1 MCVDLAE
8 SARHNFFTNGAPQ
21 KYQLST
27 AWWNWMQAF
36 MTTFA
41 QRFDICYS
49 KFERSMAPIAPPG
62 YAPGNND

>member
-27 AWWNWMQAF
+27 AWWN
-36 MTTFA
+36 
-41 QRFDICYS
+41 Y
-49 KFERSMAPIAPPG
+49 
-62 YAPGNND
+62 